1 MGILV
6 DVSRRC
12 CGSAPS
18 GIPNGS
24 FSVHWSS
31 SMCVAAVSG
40 MGVPYLSMGLMT
52 WLYVCVVLGGIVI
65 CVGTL
70 RVRHSGGA

>member
-1 MGILV
+1 MGFFV
-6 DVSRRC
+6 DVGRRC

-24 FSVHWSS
+24 FSMHWSS

-40 MGVPYLSMGLMT
+40 MGSLNPYLSMGLMT
-52 WLYVCVVLGGIVI
+52 CMLVSSLEG
-65 CVGTL
+65 
-70 RVRHSGGA
+70 S